1 MLSDKIK
8 TLRTARGINQIELA
22 KSLGVTKQCVSNW
35 ENDNIQP
42 SVEMLIKI
50 ASFFMVTTDYL
61 LGLEDDFGVK
71 ETEKSL
77 RAYDHHEITDKQT
90 VDLVKLYK
98 ALSDYNKAVVFG
110 YVVRLIEESGLNVNS
125 VLRN

>member
-50 ASFFMVTTDYL
+50 ATFFMVTTDYL
-61 LGLEDDFGVK
+61 LGLETERKIILNGL
-71 ETEKSL
+71 TEKQIAHLSL
-77 RAYDHHEITDKQT
+77 IIDDLQSKQ
-90 VDLVKLYK
+90 
-98 ALSDYNKAVVFG
+98 
-110 YVVRLIEESGLNVNS
+110 
-125 VLRN
+125 

>member
-8 TLRTARGINQIELA
+8 TLRIARGINQIELA

-61 LGLEDDFGVK
+61 LGLETERKIILSGL
-71 ETEKSL
+71 TEKQIAHLSL
-77 RAYDHHEITDKQT
+77 IIDDLQSKQ
-90 VDLVKLYK
+90 
-98 ALSDYNKAVVFG
+98 
-110 YVVRLIEESGLNVNS
+110 
-125 VLRN
+125 

>member
-61 LGLEDDFGVK
+61 LGLETERKIILSGL
-71 ETEKSL
+71 TEKQIAHLSL
-77 RAYDHHEITDKQT
+77 IIDDLQSKQ
-90 VDLVKLYK
+90 
-98 ALSDYNKAVVFG
+98 
-110 YVVRLIEESGLNVNS
+110 
-125 VLRN
+125 

>member
-50 ASFFMVTTDYL
+50 ASFIMVTTEYL
-61 LGLEDDFGVK
+61 LGLETERTIILRVL
-71 ETEKSL
+71 TEKQIAHLSL
-77 RAYDHHEITDKQT
+77 IIDDLQSKQ
-90 VDLVKLYK
+90 
-98 ALSDYNKAVVFG
+98 
-110 YVVRLIEESGLNVNS
+110 
-125 VLRN
+125 

>member
-1 MLSDKIK
+1 MTGVQTCALPIYKIK

-61 LGLEDDFGVK
+61 LGLETERKIILSGL
-71 ETEKSL
+71 TEKQIAHLSL
-77 RAYDHHEITDKQT
+77 IIDDLQSKQ
-90 VDLVKLYK
+90 
-98 ALSDYNKAVVFG
+98 
-110 YVVRLIEESGLNVNS
+110 
-125 VLRN
+125 

>member
-8 TLRTARGINQIELA
+8 TLRIARGINQIELA

-61 LGLEDDFGVK
+61 LGLETERKIILNGL
-71 ETEKSL
+71 TEKQIAHLSL
-77 RAYDHHEITDKQT
+77 IIDDLQSKQ
-90 VDLVKLYK
+90 
-98 ALSDYNKAVVFG
+98 
-110 YVVRLIEESGLNVNS
+110 
-125 VLRN
+125 

>member
-8 TLRTARGINQIELA
+8 TLRIARGINQIELA

-61 LGLEDDFGVK
+61 LGLETERKILLSGL
-71 ETEKSL
+71 TEKQIAHLSL
-77 RAYDHHEITDKQT
+77 IIDDLQSKQ
-90 VDLVKLYK
+90 
-98 ALSDYNKAVVFG
+98 
-110 YVVRLIEESGLNVNS
+110 
-125 VLRN
+125 

>member
-61 LGLEDDFGVK
+61 LGLE
-71 ETEKSL
+71 TERKIIL
-77 RAYDHHEITDKQT
+77 YLNTVVCLPAYVYGSDK
-90 VDLVKLYK
+90 LL
-98 ALSDYNKAVVFG
+98 L
-110 YVVRLIEESGLNVNS
+110 L
-125 VLRN
+125 

>member
-61 LGLEDDFGVK
+61 LGLETERKLILSGL
-71 ETEKSL
+71 TEKQIAHLSL
-77 RAYDHHEITDKQT
+77 IIDDLQSKQ
-90 VDLVKLYK
+90 
-98 ALSDYNKAVVFG
+98 
-110 YVVRLIEESGLNVNS
+110 
-125 VLRN
+125 

>member
-35 ENDNIQP
+35 ENDNTQP

-61 LGLEDDFGVK
+61 LGLETERKIILSGL
-71 ETEKSL
+71 TEKQIAHLSL
-77 RAYDHHEITDKQT
+77 IIDDLQSKQ
-90 VDLVKLYK
+90 
-98 ALSDYNKAVVFG
+98 
-110 YVVRLIEESGLNVNS
+110 
-125 VLRN
+125 

>member
-8 TLRTARGINQIELA
+8 TLRIARGINQIELA
-22 KSLGVTKQCVSNW
+22 KSLGVTKQCISNW

-61 LGLEDDFGVK
+61 LGLETERKIILNGL
-71 ETEKSL
+71 TEKQIAHLSL
-77 RAYDHHEITDKQT
+77 IIDDLQSKQ
-90 VDLVKLYK
+90 
-98 ALSDYNKAVVFG
+98 
-110 YVVRLIEESGLNVNS
+110 
-125 VLRN
+125 

>member
-61 LGLEDDFGVK
+61 LGLE
-71 ETEKSL
+71 TERKIILSL
-77 RAYDHHEITDKQT
+77 
-90 VDLVKLYK
+90 
-98 ALSDYNKAVVFG
+98 S
-110 YVVRLIEESGLNVNS
+110 LIHI
-125 VLRN
+125 